1 MDNALVVNLSISM
14 WAGHKLDKAKTSEVN
29 YNANAESDASRVNKH
44 LVSKASLAAIVRAAG
59 AMRQYVY
66 RATLPWGDNGDRLIG
81 ASGYMAFVE
90 EFAKLKQQFDEAV
103 EDFIT
108 VQYPAE
114 RARAQFRMGDMFV
127 PGEYP
132 EPETLRR
139 KFGATLDVHGVP
151 AATDLRAQLRDED
164 IQHLRAEIENH
175 NAAKL
180 RTAMQTLW
188 QRLFDTVSHFADRMQ
203 EDETT
208 PDGCRRFKDATVRN
222 LHRLLAE
229 VPALNIS
236 GDPALDE
243 LCDDLRAK
251 LSGLEATTLRTS
263 PTAREQARRAAA
275 GIAAKMSGMMA
286 AFDN

>member
-29 YNANAESDASRVNKH
+29 HNANAASDASRVNKH
-44 LVSKASLAAIVRAAG
+44 LVSKTSMADIVRCAG
-59 AMRQYVY
+59 ALRQYVY

-81 ASGYMAFVE
+81 ASGYMAFVD

-103 EDFIT
+103 EDFIA
-108 VQYPAE
+108 VRYPTE
-114 RARAQFRMGDMFV
+114 KARAQFRMGDMFV
-127 PGEYP
+127 PEDYP

-139 KFGATLDVHGVP
+139 KFAVILDVHGVP
-151 AATDLRAQLRDED
+151 AATDLRAQLREED
-164 IQHLRAEIENH
+164 IQHLRREIEN
-175 NAAKL
+175 NNIDKL

-203 EDETT
+203 EDEK
-208 PDGCRRFKDATVRN
+208 FKDATVRN
-222 LHRLLAE
+222 LHRLMDE

-236 GDPALDE
+236 GDPALDD
-243 LCDDLRAK
+243 LCNEMRAK
-251 LSGLEATTLRTS
+251 LSGLEAATLRTS
-263 PTAREQARRAAA
+263 PDVREQARQAAA
-275 GIAAKMSGMMA
+275 GIAAKMAGMMA

>member
-1 MDNALVVNLSISM
+1 MDNALIVNLSISM

-29 YNANAESDASRVNKH
+29 HNANAASDASRVNKH
-44 LVSKASLAAIVRAAG
+44 LVSKTSMADIVRCAG
-59 AMRQYVY
+59 ALRQYVY

-81 ASGYMAFVE
+81 ASAYMAFVD
-90 EFAKLKQQFDEAV
+90 EFSKFKQQFDEAV

-108 VQYPAE
+108 VRYPAE

-127 PGEYP
+127 PEDYP

-139 KFGATLDVHGVP
+139 KFAVILDVHGVP
-151 AATDLRAQLRDED
+151 SATDLRAQLREED
-164 IQHLRAEIENH
+164 IQHLRREIEN
-175 NAAKL
+175 NNTDKL
-180 RTAMQTLW
+180 RTAMHTLW

-203 EDETT
+203 EDEK
-208 PDGCRRFKDATVRN
+208 FKDATVRN
-222 LHRLLAE
+222 LHRLMAE

-243 LCDDLRAK
+243 LCEEIKAK

-263 PTAREQARRAAA
+263 STAREQARKAAA

>member
-44 LVSKASLAAIVRAAG
+44 LVSKASMAAIVRAAG

-66 RATLPWGDNGDRLIG
+66 RVTLPWGDNGDRLIG

-90 EFAKLKQQFDEAV
+90 EFARLKQQFNEAV
-103 EDFIT
+103 EEFIG

-127 PGEYP
+127 ASDYP

-139 KFGATLDVHGVP
+139 KFGVTLDVHGVP
-151 AATDLRAQLRDED
+151 AATDLRAQLREED

-203 EDETT
+203 EDEK
-208 PDGCRRFKDATVRN
+208 FKDATVRN

-251 LSGLEATTLRTS
+251 LSGLEAATLRTS